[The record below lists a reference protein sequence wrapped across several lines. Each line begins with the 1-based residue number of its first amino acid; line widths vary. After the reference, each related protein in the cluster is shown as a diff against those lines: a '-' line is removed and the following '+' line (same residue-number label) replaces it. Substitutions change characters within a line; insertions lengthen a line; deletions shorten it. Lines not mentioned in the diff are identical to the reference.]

1 MLHKIAE
8 YVASVDRNIVRTP
21 QKTTIVVPN
30 ESILK
35 LSSPNGSLAQPSVDD
50 LSTHL
55 MASAVN
61 GENLSSSGS
70 WPITDFLKHHMMVE
84 KNKSKNSLTTTTSNI
99 KKGDSTPSKRS
110 NSAPRYRT
118 TTPQLKTTKETPSSA
133 LHPDKHVTMS
143 EYMNSELDEKNHR
156 APEPPLKKELFK
168 ENPSNHSNLPPSP
181 PLANDGL
188 SPKPS
193 FRRSMS
199 VEDFLNTNPDGTINY
214 DSIVKNEL
222 FQEKVNKVRLISPLL
237 FKRRFTLIFCIQFID
252 QRVAEILRER
262 TDTIVKEV
270 SEVS

>member
-35 LSSPNGSLAQPSVDD
+35 LSSPNGSLGQPSVDD
-50 LSTHL
+50 LSAHL

-84 KNKSKNSLTTTTSNI
+84 KNKSKNSLTTTTSSV

-118 TTPQLKTTKETPSSA
+118 TTPQLKTAKETPSSA

-168 ENPSNHSNLPPSP
+168 ENPSNHSNLHSNQPPSP
-181 PLANDGL
+181 PLAHEGL

-222 FQEKVNKVRLISPLL
+222 FQEKVNKVRLIPL
-237 FKRRFTLIFCIQFID
+237 I
-252 QRVAEILRER
+252 R
-262 TDTIVKEV
+262 TSIYIHLLYIVY
-270 SEVS
+270 